1 MANEKRLIDIEQA
14 KRATYEEIFWSESE
28 QAVVRN
34 FLAKLPKVDAVE
46 VVHGRNKTTLHP
58 VDEFICSVCGYVCQ
72 DTHKYVYDEDGEYWS
87 CYEFEFKYCP
97 DCGAKMD
104 GGNEDG

>member
-34 FLAKLPKVDAVE
+34 FLARLPKVDAVE
-46 VVHGRNKTTLHP
+46 VVHAYWTGSRFNPMT
-58 VDEFICSVCGYVCQ
+58 DEYEEYCSNCCAWSS
-72 DTHKYVYDEDGEYWS
+72 EYG
-87 CYEFEFKYCP
+87 KPYCP
-97 DCGAKMD
+97 NCGAKMD
-104 GGNEDG
+104 GGNEDA